1 MSKGNIIFV
10 HGSLH
15 GAWCWDNFE
24 KFFSMNDYAVFSV
37 DFQCQGKKRVVMDD
51 YVKILNKEIDK
62 IGDNIILV
70 AHSMGSNIVLKTL
83 GMKRD
88 KIDKIILLSPLPIKN
103 VLTSMMIVGLHMIIK
118 SKEEVFFSSDKIDD
132 ISKDKY
138 IKKLRKDPLIPQLQV
153 LKGVK
158 LEKNINFFPILVITS
173 WNDKCIP
180 AKCCINTGKNLK
192 AKTVV
197 FNNVCHDMMLDE
209 DWLLVAKEIYKFIT
223 GE

>member
-24 KFFSMNDYAVFSV
+24 KFFSTNDYAVFSV
-37 DFQCQGKKRVVMDD
+37 DFQFQGKKRVVMDD

-103 VLTSMMIVGLHMIIK
+103 ILTSMMIVGLHMIIK
-118 SKEEVFFSSDKIDD
+118 SKEEVFF
-132 ISKDKY
+132 
-138 IKKLRKDPLIPQLQV
+138 
-153 LKGVK
+153 
-158 LEKNINFFPILVITS
+158 
-173 WNDKCIP
+173 
-180 AKCCINTGKNLK
+180 
-192 AKTVV
+192 
-197 FNNVCHDMMLDE
+197 H
-209 DWLLVAKEIYKFIT
+209 
-223 GE
+223 